1 MSASVVA
8 GGQDRQIE
16 RLREILGPHQQN
28 AARGG
33 SAHPDEY
40 SDGPEGAPCLSCRSS
55 RRSPRDSTGR
65 SPGGRSRARAST
77 RPATLK
83 TAEPPLGDLVGRRVE
98 RVWRRGKLIGVD
110 AEGGL
115 TLVVHLMQ
123 AGRLGLAPRPEGR
136 PGRTAA
142 LDVDVGRDQVL
153 RLRELSTRRRASA
166 HLLDAAGLAAH
177 RPLTRLGPEPL
188 GLGAEGWRDALGGP
202 GAVLHAALRDGRRVA
217 GIGRA
222 YASEIMWAARL
233 APFARAG
240 SLDDEQVD
248 RLASAADTVL
258 GQALERA
265 RERIDTDLPNREARV
280 TAVHRHAGEPCLRC
294 GTTLEQRVLRRL
306 RAGVLP
312 RVPDRRTRL
321 P

>member
-1 MSASVVA
+1 MPELPELQALAEGLDRALA
-8 GGQDRQIE
+8 GRAI
-16 RLREILGPHQQN
+16 
-28 AARGG
+28 
-33 SAHPDEY
+33 
-40 SDGPEGAPCLSCRSS
+40 EGARVL
-55 RRSPRDSTGR
+55 
-65 SPGGRSRARAST
+65 A
-77 RPATLK
+77 PATLK

-98 RVWRRGKLIGVD
+98 RIWRRGKLIGVD

-142 LDVDVGRDQVL
+142 LDVEVGRDQVL

-166 HLLDAAGLAAH
+166 HLLDAEGLAAH

-188 GLGAEGWRDALGGP
+188 GLGAGGWRAALGGP
-202 GAVLHAALRDGRRVA
+202 GAVLHGALRDGRRVA

-258 GQALERA
+258 GQALDRA

-294 GTTLEQRVLRRL
+294 GTTLERVSFADYELVYCPVCQT
-306 RAGVLP
+306 AG
-312 RVPDRRTRL
+312 RVYRDRRMSRL
-321 P
+321 LG